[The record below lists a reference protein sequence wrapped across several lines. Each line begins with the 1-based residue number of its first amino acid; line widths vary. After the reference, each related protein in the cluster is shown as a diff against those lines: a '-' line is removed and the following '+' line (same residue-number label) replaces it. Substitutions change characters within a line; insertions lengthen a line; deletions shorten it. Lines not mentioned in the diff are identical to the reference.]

1 MPTVLIT
8 GGHAGLGFEAAKELA
23 SGAGLDLLLAGRDP
37 NRIEIVAQQL
47 RSQYGVDVGVL
58 ELDLSSLASV
68 RAAAARVR
76 AMLETGEIDSL
87 QAILSNAGAQFQ
99 GPVSYGADGYEE
111 TFAVNYLGPFLLV
124 NLLLDRVSDGGR
136 IVFTASGTHD
146 PETMDGRMVGVA
158 VEPDA
163 GALALEGKN
172 GEKAISGGKRYTTS
186 KLATVLLAYEL
197 DRRLR
202 RGHSS
207 LASIAFDPGLI
218 PETGLSRTSPGAVRW
233 LVRTSPMKWVLKR
246 LGVTM
251 GSLSFSGPAL
261 ARVVAD
267 PSFADGSGKYFQSKN
282 GSLIEARSSKTSY
295 DEERAA
301 KLWRDSE
308 QLVHLQGKEEPA
320 LLR

>member
-1 MPTVLIT
+1 M
-8 GGHAGLGFEAAKELA
+8 
-23 SGAGLDLLLAGRDP
+23 
-37 NRIEIVAQQL
+37 
-47 RSQYGVDVGVL
+47 
-58 ELDLSSLASV
+58 
-68 RAAAARVR
+68 
-76 AMLETGEIDSL
+76 
-87 QAILSNAGAQFQ
+87 
-99 GPVSYGADGYEE
+99 
-111 TFAVNYLGPFLLV
+111 
-124 NLLLDRVSDGGR
+124 
-136 IVFTASGTHD
+136 
-146 PETMDGRMVGVA
+146 
-158 VEPDA
+158 
-163 GALALEGKN
+163 
-172 GEKAISGGKRYTTS
+172 
-186 KLATVLLAYEL
+186 LLAYEL

-261 ARVVAD
+261 ARVAYD